1 MERIQEGQ
9 FAQVHYTG
17 KLDDGTVFDSSEGR
31 QPLEFKVGSGQVI
44 PGFDQA
50 IQGMEVNE
58 EKNFTLTSEEAYG
71 PVRDD
76 LKKDFPKDMLGEK
89 EVDVG
94 QELWFKT
101 PQGPVP
107 GRVLNRHLYRGLQPS
122 PGRPGSGI
130 LRQARGHQR
139 FSHPSPAGG
148 MLLLDSGRHLWPLI
162 HIGKQ

>member
-1 MERIQEGQ
+1 MEKIQEGQ
-9 FAQVHYTG
+9 YAQVHYTG
-17 KLDDGTVFDSSEGR
+17 KLADGTVFDSSEGR
-31 QPLEFKVGSGQVI
+31 QPLEFQVGSGQVI

-50 IQGMEVNE
+50 VQGMGVNE
-58 EKNFTLTSEEAYG
+58 EKNFTLKSEEAYG

-107 GRVLNRHLYRGLQPS
+107 GRVLALETETFTVDFNHPLAGRDLEFSVKLVGITDAPTQAPQGGCS
-122 PGRPGSGI
+122 CSTPGGGTC
-130 LRQARGHQR
+130 GH
-139 FSHPSPAGG
+139 
-148 MLLLDSGRHLWPLI
+148 
-162 HIGKQ
+162 

>member
-17 KLDDGTVFDSSEGR
+17 KLADGTVFDSSEGR

-44 PGFDQA
+44 PGFEQA
-50 IQGMEVNE
+50 VQGMEVNE
-58 EKNFTLTSEEAYG
+58 EKDFTLKSEEAYG

-89 EVDVG
+89 DVDVG

-107 GRVLNRHLYRGLQPS
+107 GRVLALETDTFTVDFNHPLA
-122 PGRPGSGI
+122 GRDLEFSVKLVGI
-130 LRQARGHQR
+130 SDGPTQAPQGGCSCSSAGEGTCGH
-139 FSHPSPAGG
+139 
-148 MLLLDSGRHLWPLI
+148 
-162 HIGKQ
+162 